1 MIGFYGVD
9 EEGVV
14 EENAEWK
21 AVESCVRLY
30 RTKLILELITSKFLT
45 LYARISASCNKFFC
59 ICSIF
64 AFFL

>member
-9 EEGVV
+9 EERVV

-30 RTKLILELITSKFLT
+30 RTKLILELITSKFLA
-45 LYARISASCNKFFC
+45 LSSYIYFV
-59 ICSIF
+59 
-64 AFFL
+64 